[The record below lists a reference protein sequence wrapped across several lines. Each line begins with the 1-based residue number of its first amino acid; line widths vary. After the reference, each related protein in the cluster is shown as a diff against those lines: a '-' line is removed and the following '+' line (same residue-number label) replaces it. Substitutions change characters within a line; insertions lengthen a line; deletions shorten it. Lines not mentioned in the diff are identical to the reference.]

1 VPRRNL
7 IPFALLGV
15 LTVLTVVFAVFG
27 ASSAPSGA
35 TLAVQNASGATF
47 GSPTGSTSFVMDLI
61 NSLSAGS
68 GTGTLTQVRLI
79 QYAPPDH
86 MALYQVGTK
95 SKLIATLD
103 KASITCSLS
112 AYTAIVGGTTPWTA
126 SGNAYTRTE
135 SLGTYGSRV
144 PRTAPPSCEPS
155 PTSVHGQVLEKAV
168 VRSGYLV
175 SVRLTVVVP
184 AQRLSNGS
192 EVAHGAEGEALVLLQ
207 INGTPTRT
215 LAP

>member
-15 LTVLTVVFAVFG
+15 LTVLTAVFAVFG

-47 GSPTGSTSFVMDLI
+47 GSPAGSTSFVMDLI
-61 NSLSAGS
+61 NSLSTGT

-79 QYAPPDH
+79 RYDAPDH
-86 MALYQVGTK
+86 MALYQVGSK

-135 SLGTYGSRV
+135 SLGTYLSRV
-144 PRTAPPSCEPS
+144 PRTAPPACEPR
-155 PTSVHGQVLEKAV
+155 PTSVQGQVLEKAV

-192 EVAHGAEGEALVLLQ
+192 QVAHGAEGEALVFLQ